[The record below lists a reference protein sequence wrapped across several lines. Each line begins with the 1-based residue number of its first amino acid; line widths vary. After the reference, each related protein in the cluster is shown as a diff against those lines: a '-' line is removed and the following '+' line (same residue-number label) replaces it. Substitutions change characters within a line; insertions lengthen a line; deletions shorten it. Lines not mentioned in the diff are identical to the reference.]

1 MRDNISPGEA
11 ARTEGT
17 GEDPAFVLEIIPP
30 TSTIAIDGRIYSNL
44 FAASRIYSTLLEKKV
59 QRHKHKMIDFLEP
72 LFFYVKKKTKI

>member
-1 MRDNISPGEA
+1 MCDNVSPGEA

-59 QRHKHKMIDFLEP
+59 ERHKHKMVVFQEP
-72 LFFYVKKKTKI
+72 IIFDQKNI